1 MLPHPHRRPAPSGG
15 GAAAARL
22 LSALVATCLIAAAVL
37 AGPVGCDR
45 THIESMQELA
55 HGMRWYADGV
65 HGKARERFKRAVDIE
80 PNNHQAH
87 YFLGMVLWHQ
97 LKEARTAEAHLRRA
111 VELMPQEP
119 EYAYQL
125 ASVLA
130 SRDPPDPQ
138 ADALLRQTLQAR
150 PDHAEAHYR
159 LGRLLCSRGGYDECI
174 RLLTRAIE
182 LKPRFAQP
190 YVELAA
196 LYAEYDY
203 IDEARQ
209 VMENAARNCPR
220 SAEAQH
226 EYGRLLALG
235 GAPADAVRY
244 YRKAVELRPDYEG
257 ALFNLGMAYLAQRDE
272 RNAVHFLR
280 RYLGRASRAK
290 DPYRVESAEL
300 TIAKLEQPE

>member
-1 MLPHPHRRPAPSGG
+1 MQAHGTRRDAG
-15 GAAAARL
+15 R
-22 LSALVATCLIAAAVL
+22 VL
-37 AGPVGCDR
+37 ALLLGGLLLTGHLGCDR

-55 HGMRWYADGV
+55 HGMRWYKDGV
-65 HGKARERFKRAVDIE
+65 HGKARERFKRAVDVD

-97 LKEARTAEAHLRRA
+97 VKESRSAEAHLRKA
-111 VELMPQEP
+111 VELKADEP

-130 SRDPPDPQ
+130 SKQPPDPQ
-138 ADALLRQTLQAR
+138 AFKLLLSALQTR
-150 PDHAEAHYR
+150 PKYAEAHYR
-159 LGRLLCSRGGYDECI
+159 LGRLFCQQGDYDPCI
-174 RLLTRAIE
+174 QHLTKAIE
-182 LKPRFAQP
+182 FKPRFAQP

-220 SAEAQH
+220 NAEAQH

-235 GAPADAVRY
+235 GDVRSAVRY

-257 ALFNLGMAYLAQRDE
+257 ALFNLGMAYLAQRDQ
-272 RNAVHFLR
+272 RSAAHFLR
-280 RYLGRASRAK
+280 RYLARANRGK

-300 TIAKLEQPE
+300 TIAKLEQE